1 MLKKIVIWALTI
13 VLIPLLVS
21 QFFLPGIEE
30 KEKQFDD
37 HTIKVK
43 QVSKN
48 EVIELDL
55 EDYLIGVLA
64 GEMPINFEEEAL
76 KAQAV
81 VARTYAL
88 KRVKETN
95 VYDVVDTT
103 KNQVYLD
110 NERLIKA
117 WGKNYSKNIEKI
129 KKAIADTSHECI
141 FYANKLIDALFFS
154 TSVGMTEN
162 SEDIFPHNLPY
173 LRSVSSSWDE
183 KVSPVFKEKYTFKLD
198 KFYDLLKLPYNN
210 NLIIEKINVTS
221 TGRIKEIKING
232 VKFTGTKVQQL
243 LKLKSNY
250 FSIDKVGNTIKIETR
265 GYGHGVGMSQ
275 YGANGMAK
283 EGYNYLEIIEH
294 YYKDVEVK
302 KI

>member
-1 MLKKIVIWALTI
+1 MIRKVVLSALLV
-13 VLIPLLVS
+13 VLIPTFISTYYLTGVT
-21 QFFLPGIEE
+21 
-30 KEKQFDD
+30 KEDVLDD
-37 HTIKVK
+37 YIIKVK

-48 EVIELDL
+48 EIVELNL

-64 GEMPINFEEEAL
+64 GEMPVNFEEEAL

-88 KRVKETN
+88 RRVKESNT
-95 VYDVVDTT
+95 YDVVDTT

-110 NERLIKA
+110 DEYLKKS
-117 WGKNYSKNIEKI
+117 WGNNYEKNMKKI
-129 KKAIADTSHECI
+129 KKAVKETSHECI
-141 FYANKLIDALFFS
+141 FYGNKLIDALFFS

-162 SEDIFPHNLPY
+162 SEEIFKNSIPY
-173 LRSVSSSWDE
+173 LRSVSSTWDE
-183 KVSPVFKEKYTFKLD
+183 EVSPVFKENYTFELE
-198 KFYDLLKLPYNN
+198 KFYKLLNLPYNKK
-210 NLIIEKINVTS
+210 LEVEKVLVTS
-221 TGRIKEIKING
+221 TGRVKEIKING
-232 VKFTGTKVQQL
+232 VRFTGTKVQQL

-250 FSIDKVGNTIKIETR
+250 FIITKVGNNVKIETK

-283 EGYNYLEIIEH
+283 EGYSYKEIIDH
-294 YYKDVEVK
+294 YYQDVELK

>member
-1 MLKKIVIWALTI
+1 MIRKVVGSALI
-13 VLIPLLVS
+13 LVLIPSFISNFYLKNMVVDETLDNHV
-21 QFFLPGIEE
+21 
-30 KEKQFDD
+30 
-37 HTIKVK
+37 IKVK

-48 EVIELDL
+48 EIVELNL

-64 GEMPINFEEEAL
+64 GEMPISFEEEAL

-88 KRVKETN
+88 KRVKEDN

-110 NERLIKA
+110 DEYLIRA
-117 WGKNYSKNIEKI
+117 WGNNYKKNMQKI
-129 KKAIADTSHECI
+129 KKAISETSHECI
-141 FYANKLIDALFFS
+141 FYDDKLIDALFFS
-154 TSVGMTEN
+154 TSVGATEN
-162 SEDIFPHNLPY
+162 SEEIFKNNLPY
-173 LRSVSSSWDE
+173 LRSVSSTWDE
-183 KVSPVFKEKYTFKLD
+183 TVSPVFTENYTFKLD
-198 KFYDLLKLPYNN
+198 NFYKLLNLPFSKDLN
-210 NLIIEKINVTS
+210 IEKISVTS

-232 VKFTGTKVQQL
+232 VKFTGQKIQQL
-243 LKLKSNY
+243 LKLRSNY
-250 FSIDKVGNTIKIETR
+250 FSITKIGDSIKIVTK

-283 EGYNYLEIIEH
+283 EGYSYKEIIDH

>member
-13 VLIPLLVS
+13 VLIPILVS

-210 NLIIEKINVTS
+210 NLSIEKINVTS

-302 KI
+302 RI